1 MGRCVMTYEDM
12 DVTVIMDFMPS
23 NAKNPVMRLQL
34 EDGLKQKLI
43 QEIPA
48 MMERVAML
56 ENLITLE
63 VEVDFMFEAREAF
76 QYGLWRAAIGL
87 IGIVAERLTDGLYTQ
102 LKTVISRDGKQI
114 SKTELLGERPSE
126 RSKLA
131 ALYVS
136 GIISQAHYDKLVKI
150 KKLRD
155 FYVHPQKKVR
165 NAERDA
171 LTTTRLLR
179 SILQERFDKDY
190 IIKQGKIVRR

>member
-1 MGRCVMTYEDM
+1 MTYVGM
-12 DVTVIMDFMPS
+12 DVTGIMDFMPS
-23 NAKNPVMRLQL
+23 NAKNSVMRLQL
-34 EDGLKQKLI
+34 EDSLKQKLI

-48 MMERVAML
+48 MVERVAML

-63 VEVDFMFEAREAF
+63 VEVNFMMEAREAF

-87 IGIVAERLTDGLYTQ
+87 IGIVAEKFTDGLYTQ
-102 LKTVISRDGKQI
+102 LKSVVPRDGKQI
-114 SKTELLGERPSE
+114 SKAELLGERPSE

-131 ALYVS
+131 ILYVS

-150 KKLRD
+150 KELRNL
-155 FYVHPQKKVR
+155 YVHPQKKVR

-179 SILQERFDKDY
+179 SVLQERFDKDY
-190 IIKQGKIVRR
+190 TIKQGKIVKR